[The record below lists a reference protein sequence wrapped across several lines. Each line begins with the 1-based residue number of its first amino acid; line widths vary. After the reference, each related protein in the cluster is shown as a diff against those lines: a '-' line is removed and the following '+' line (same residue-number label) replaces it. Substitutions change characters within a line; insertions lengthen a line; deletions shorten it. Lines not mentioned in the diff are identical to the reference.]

1 MMEKMEN
8 IVFDRN
14 YEEDEPDPLAQA
26 IDVYKRQVQ
35 CSPRKWLFGL
45 RWSCFQLCPR
55 LHGTGGSKS
64 PSGKLFRA

>member
-26 IDVYKRQVQ
+26 I
-35 CSPRKWLFGL
+35 L
-45 RWSCFQLCPR
+45 
-55 LHGTGGSKS
+55 TG
-64 PSGKLFRA
+64 